1 MNIRPWF
8 EFSPFGFPIDNH
20 LFYFVETE
28 TRRIRERTRK
38 TEERRGGE
46 TARGGSQE
54 SRGSQWSRSK
64 MVGWAGAQIKRTE
77 RERVT
82 EKYWPRQREQWEH
95 C

>member
-1 MNIRPWF
+1 MN
-8 EFSPFGFPIDNH
+8 FSPFGFPIDNH

-54 SRGSQWSRSK
+54 SRGSQ
-64 MVGWAGAQIKRTE
+64 
-77 RERVT
+77 
-82 EKYWPRQREQWEH
+82 
-95 C
+95 

>member
-1 MNIRPWF
+1 MK
-8 EFSPFGFPIDNH
+8 FSLFGFPVDTLGNY
-20 LFYFVETE
+20 LFYIVEIK
-28 TRRIRERTRK
+28 TRRVRERTRK
-38 TEERRGGE
+38 TAERRGGE

-64 MVGWAGAQIKRTE
+64 MVGWAGAQIERTE

-82 EKYWPRQREQWEH
+82 EKYWPRQWEQWEH